1 MKKNKI
7 FKIVLK
13 ISVSLIFLYWVIV
26 KTNWPEVLFYLKKIG
41 YLEIILYIF
50 LLLLGMLICAYRWKR
65 LAEFKKFDLP
75 LFDAFKLYIAG
86 TFINNFMPSF
96 IAGDAFKA
104 YAIAKDNK
112 RYTEAASTVMMD
124 RITGLIA
131 AMILALLFSLLN
143 IKSLFENKL
152 ILVTDILIL
161 ISLFSDVAVLY
172 LKKIKRIRALFFR
185 FMPQKVIDFFRE
197 LYKYNDKSGIISSSI
212 RISFLFSFLGV
223 AVLNYVIFW
232 GLDIQIGIVNYLA
245 IIFITTIISALP
257 ITINNIGLKEWSYI
271 TFFGLFGVNPAAV
284 VAASVISRFLQ
295 MIVSLTAIP
304 VYLRSKKNL
313 V

>member
-13 ISVSLIFLYWVIV
+13 FSISLLFIYWVIIG
-26 KTNWPEVLFYLKKIG
+26 TNWPDVIFYLQKIRFR
-41 YLEIILYIF
+41 EIALYIF
-50 LLLLGMLICAYRWKR
+50 LLLVGMLICSYRWKK
-65 LAEFKKFDLP
+65 LAEFKKFNLP

-104 YAIAKDNK
+104 YAIAKDDK

-124 RITGLIA
+124 RITGLVA
-131 AMILALLFSLLN
+131 AMVLALIFSLLN
-143 IKSLFENKL
+143 IKAVFENKI

-161 ISLFSDVAVLY
+161 ISLFSDIGVLY
-172 LKKIKRIRALFFR
+172 LKKIKPIRYLFFR
-185 FMPQKVIDFFRE
+185 FLPQKIIDFFRE
-197 LYKYNDKSGIISSSI
+197 LYKYNDKSGIIFSSI
-212 RISFLFSFLGV
+212 KISFLFSLIGV
-223 AVLNYVIFW
+223 AALNYVIFW
-232 GLDIQIGIVNYLA
+232 GLDIQIGIIDYLA

-271 TFFGLFGVNPAAV
+271 TFFGIFGVNPAAV

-304 VYLRSKKNL
+304 VYLRSKKI
-313 V
+313 